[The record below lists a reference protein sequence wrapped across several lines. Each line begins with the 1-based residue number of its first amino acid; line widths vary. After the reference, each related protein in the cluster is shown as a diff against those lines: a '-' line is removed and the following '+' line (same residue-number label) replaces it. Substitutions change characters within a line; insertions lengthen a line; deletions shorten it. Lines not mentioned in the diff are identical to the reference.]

1 MQLFKTE
8 MVFIHPPRTGAFD
21 RAHPLADARP
31 GYGARR
37 VRALRYGGRGPRPRR
52 GALRMPACA
61 REATSAESAGVDAR
75 ACDASSRERMRA
87 A

>member
-8 MVFIHPPRTGAFD
+8 MVFIHPPRTRAFD
-21 RAHPLADARP
+21 PAHPLADARP

-37 VRALRYGGRGPRPRR
+37 VRTLRYGGRGPRPRR
-52 GALRMPACA
+52 GALRAPPC
-61 REATSAESAGVDAR
+61 EGDATSAEAVGVDAR
-75 ACDASSRERMRA
+75 PCDPSHERMRA